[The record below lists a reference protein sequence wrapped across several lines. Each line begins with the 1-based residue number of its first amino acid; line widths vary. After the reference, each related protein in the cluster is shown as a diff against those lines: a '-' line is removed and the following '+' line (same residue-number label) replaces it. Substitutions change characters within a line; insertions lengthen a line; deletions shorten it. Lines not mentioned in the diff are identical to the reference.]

1 MSLVYTPWVQDEK
14 NCLSLNV
21 FGDETNLSRS
31 EEDDVSDVDSDVD
44 STGNAGTLHK
54 SPKSPATNGNNIK

>member
-1 MSLVYTPWVQDEK
+1 MFLVIKPT
-14 NCLSLNV
+14 C
-21 FGDETNLSRS
+21 FGRS